1 MVAYVI
7 NDMEVLDADLL
18 EDYKKLSA
26 PTVAQYGGRF
36 LARGGKVDRLEGDWQ
51 PRRLVI
57 IEFASAAQAH
67 AWIDSSE
74 YASAKLIRQRASR
87 SNLIV
92 VEGAAPP

>member
-7 NDMEVLDADLL
+7 NDMEVLDAALL

-36 LARGGKVDRLEGDWQ
+36 LARGGKVALLEGDWQ

-57 IEFASAAQAH
+57 IEFASVAQAN
-67 AWIDSSE
+67 AWIDSTE
-74 YASAKLIRQRASR
+74 YAAAKLIRQRASR

-92 VEGAAPP
+92 VEGAEPL